1 MTESKTYK
9 IKIKG
14 ISPYMQHR
22 MDDIKLDEW
31 ERLRGKIM
39 ERPELSEEV
48 NKRADYHCFRNN
60 KGDCYIPAD
69 HIKGA
74 LINAGSYLKAKVG
87 GRSKSMKILVAAC
100 FTVSPDEIIIPEF
113 DSIDR
118 RSAVNKNIKARVIV
132 VRPKWVEW
140 EAEFELIIQEKTIT
154 KETVSELIKIAGNLV
169 GIGSFR
175 PTNNGGFG
183 RFMLSKIDLVKLSQV
198 E

>member
-1 MTESKTYK
+1 MNIETKTYK

-22 MDDIKLDEW
+22 MDDMKLDEW
-31 ERLRGKIM
+31 EKFRGKIM
-39 ERPELSEEV
+39 ERPEVSEEI
-48 NKRADYHCFRNN
+48 NKRAEYHCFRNN
-60 KGDCYIPAD
+60 NGDCYIPAD

-100 FTVSPDEIIIPEF
+100 FSVSPDEIIIPEF

-132 VRPKWVEW
+132 VRPKWIEW
-140 EAEFELIIQEKTIT
+140 EAEFELTIQEKTIT
-154 KETVSELIKIAGNLV
+154 KETVCELIKIAGNLV

-183 RFMLSKIDLVKLSQV
+183 RFQLYNIDLVK
-198 E
+198 